1 MSRRTKDRLI
11 ELFGPWLFIAAV
23 LFISCFVMLP
33 VINRII

>member
-1 MSRRTKDRLI
+1 MSRQTKDWLM

-23 LFISCFVMLP
+23 LLFSCFVMLP